1 MFAGTGKM
9 FQDEGNAVTREDFGQ
24 GYSLFAFDLSPD
36 VCDGSHFNLVQKG
49 NLRVEMHFDQPL
61 PQTIN
66 VVVYGEFETVLEID
80 RTRNV
85 IFDY

>member
-9 FQDEGNAVTREDFGQ
+9 FQDEGNDVTRDDFGQ
-24 GYSLFAFDLSPD
+24 GYSLFAFDLTPD

-61 PQTIN
+61 PQTVNI
-66 VVVYGEFETVLEID
+66 VVYGEFETVLEID
-80 RTRNV
+80 RSRNV
-85 IFDY
+85 IYDY